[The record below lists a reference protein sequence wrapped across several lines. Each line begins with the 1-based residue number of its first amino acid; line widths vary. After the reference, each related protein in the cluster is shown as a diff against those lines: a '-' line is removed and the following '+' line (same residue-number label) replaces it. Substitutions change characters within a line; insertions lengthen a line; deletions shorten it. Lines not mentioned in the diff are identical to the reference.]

1 MQNKN
6 IFIIGPLGAGKT
18 TVGRQ
23 LAKKVHFVFYDSDHE
38 IEKKTGV
45 SVATIFEIE
54 GEEGF
59 RVREQNMIAK
69 LTQLDNIVLSSGG
82 CSILKPEN
90 RQAFASR
97 GTVIYL
103 RASLE
108 TQLKR
113 TNQRKGTRPLL
124 DIPDPYQK
132 IIELDK
138 IRSPLYESIAD
149 YTYNTDI
156 DSPHE
161 IADKIFETLFNHP
174 S

>member
-103 RASLE
+103 QASLE

-113 TNQRKGTRPLL
+113 TNQRKGTRPSL
-124 DIPDPYQK
+124 DLPDPFEK

-138 IRSPLYESIAD
+138 VRSPLYESIANH
-149 YTYNTDI
+149 TYNTDV
-156 DSPHE
+156 DSPSE
-161 IADKIFETLFNHP
+161 IADKIFNILFNP
-174 S
+174 IL

>member
-1 MQNKN
+1 MSKN

-23 LAKKVHFVFYDSDHE
+23 LAKRVHYVFYDSDHE
-38 IEKKTGV
+38 IEKQTGV
-45 SVATIFEIE
+45 SVSTIFEIE

-59 RVREQNMIAK
+59 NIREQSMIEK

-82 CSILKPEN
+82 GAIMKPEN
-90 RQAFASR
+90 RTAFSSR
-97 GTVIYL
+97 GIVVYL
-103 RASLE
+103 HASLE

-113 TNQRKGTRPLL
+113 TNQRKGTRPSLNT
-124 DIPDPYQK
+124 PDPLQK
-132 IIELDK
+132 IIELDQ
-138 IRSPLYESIAD
+138 IRSPLYQSIAD

-156 DSPHE
+156 DSPQE
-161 IADKIFETLFNHP
+161 IADKIFDVVF